1 MINSPEEFIELRNS
15 DVSAKYN
22 RTGTEEAPIS
32 VWNDLIEK
40 HPEMR
45 VWVARNRTI
54 PREIIGRLS
63 KDNDPIVRD
72 AICSKY
78 PLDMDIYLLL
88 SKDSDEGIRARLT
101 YNKGLPLAILKEMS
115 ENDPS
120 DFVRSQ
126 ALDKYKQRVS

>member
-15 DVSAKYN
+15 NTPAEYSRA
-22 RTGTEEAPIS
+22 GMESAPIT
-32 VWNDLIEK
+32 VWYELIEK

-54 PREIIGRLS
+54 PREIIDCLS
-63 KDNDPIVRD
+63 KDSDPLVRN

-78 PLDMDIYLLL
+78 PLDIDIYLLF
-88 SKDSDEGIRARLT
+88 SKDSDEGIRSRLT
-101 YNKGLPLAILKEMS
+101 FNKKLPLSILKEMS

-120 DFVRSQ
+120 EFVRSQ
-126 ALDKYKQRVS
+126 AKNRYNQRTS

>member
-15 DVSAKYN
+15 DTFVKYN
-22 RTGTEEAPIS
+22 RASTEEAPIS
-32 VWNDLIEK
+32 VWNEIIAK
-40 HPEMR
+40 NPEMR

-63 KDNDPIVRD
+63 KDNDPLVRD

-78 PLDMDIYLLL
+78 PLDIDIYLLFSRDL
-88 SKDSDEGIRARLT
+88 DEGIRTRLT

-126 ALDKYKQRVS
+126 SLDKYNQRVS